1 MVFLGAA
8 CGSTGAAEGIQPL
21 HPGAIAGPSTG
32 SSSGDRAPARARSPS
47 PGSQA
52 AQGPA
57 RAPSG
62 EDPEVIGAWRTAERA
77 FENAALSADTS
88 EPELIATT
96 VEPQLGT
103 SESLLNGMREAD
115 EFARGPVDL
124 GFPTV
129 VASTSTEATI
139 RSCLIDGEIVIS
151 RRTGLP
157 VAGVEGRVANEL
169 VISVMERPDGEWV
182 LADQSVREIACKQ
195 QR

>member
-1 MVFLGAA
+1 
-8 CGSTGAAEGIQPL
+8 
-21 HPGAIAGPSTG
+21 
-32 SSSGDRAPARARSPS
+32 
-47 PGSQA
+47 
-52 AQGPA
+52 
-57 RAPSG
+57 
-62 EDPEVIGAWRTAERA
+62 
-77 FENAALSADTS
+77 
-88 EPELIATT
+88 
-96 VEPQLGT
+96 
-103 SESLLNGMREAD
+103 MREAD